1 MSQQLKVLVADE
13 SEDFGEG
20 CKRIFS
26 EFGMEVTLCRKDG
39 RVLLNKAASV
49 KPDIILADVFMPNL
63 DILGVKNGIEQLGDE
78 KQPLIM
84 AISPLD
90 NERLEKQILDAGI
103 SYFFLMPFD
112 LKTMA
117 QRILELS
124 GIKVKYKTKSENFN
138 PQSNS
143 KLEIDVTEVLH
154 KVGVPPNLRGFYYL
168 REAIVLC
175 VTVPKIVQAVTG
187 NLYPAV
193 ANKFSTTPTRVERAI
208 RHAIEVACERGN
220 IKALNE
226 YFSFALQGERGR
238 PTNSEFVALI
248 SDSLRL
254 KNKSKYLNY

>member
-1 MSQQLKVLVADE
+1 MSQQLKVLVGDE

-20 CKRIFS
+20 CKQIFS
-26 EFGMEVTLCRKDG
+26 EFGMEVILCKKDG
-39 RVLLNKAASV
+39 RVLLDKAKTL

-63 DILGVKNGIEQLGDE
+63 DILGVKSGIEQLGDE

-90 NERLEKQILDAGI
+90 NDRLEKQILDAGI

-124 GIKVKYKTKSENFN
+124 GIKVKYITKSENSN

-154 KVGVPPNLRGFYYL
+154 KVGVPPNLRGFYY
-168 REAIVLC
+168 A
-175 VTVPKIVQAVTG
+175 
-187 NLYPAV
+187 
-193 ANKFSTTPTRVERAI
+193 
-208 RHAIEVACERGN
+208 
-220 IKALNE
+220 
-226 YFSFALQGERGR
+226 
-238 PTNSEFVALI
+238 
-248 SDSLRL
+248 
-254 KNKSKYLNY
+254 